1 MDILEKLRIL
11 LTGDRAETMLCK
23 KCGKEYKS
31 TGKKDPGVCKE
42 CRMIFNG
49 GPLNG
54 LEVGE
59 IRDYTGSE
67 TETS

>member
-11 LTGDRAETMLCK
+11 LIGDHAETLICK

-54 LEVGE
+54 LEVGDLNDDT
-59 IRDYTGSE
+59 RS
-67 TETS
+67 

>member
-1 MDILEKLRIL
+1 MDIFEKLRIL
-11 LTGDRAETMLCK
+11 LTGDHVETLICK

-54 LEVGE
+54 LEVGDLNDNT
-59 IRDYTGSE
+59 RS
-67 TETS
+67 